1 MADNLK
7 FSDAALAL
15 LKANLGY
22 YDSTIPA
29 DLLKYLTYLLTYAL
43 DSFAGMGI
51 VLSPGVL
58 EDDMDQMTYAAYLY
72 RHGVTGA
79 GKTEMLRQIIR
90 DRKVRAATVSLLS
103 MPDTTGVPS
112 PGCLVPVFDAWCA
125 EKTVYAKRFWEALAN
140 GSRVDKL
147 VELPLHRDVPSAS
160 YARLG
165 GHTYRVEQILT
176 GEVGDGL
183 PVTWLSLM
191 RMEDAYDTY

>member
-1 MADNLK
+1 MADNFK

-90 DRKVRAATVSLLS
+90 DRKVRAAT
-103 MPDTTGVPS
+103 G
-112 PGCLVPVFDAWCA
+112 
-125 EKTVYAKRFWEALAN
+125 EEAA
-140 GSRVDKL
+140 
-147 VELPLHRDVPSAS
+147 
-160 YARLG
+160 
-165 GHTYRVEQILT
+165 T
-176 GEVGDGL
+176 
-183 PVTWLSLM
+183 
-191 RMEDAYDTY
+191 

>member
-29 DLLKYLTYLLTYAL
+29 ALLGYLTYLLSYAL

-51 VLSPGVL
+51 VLTPGVL

-72 RHGVTGA
+72 RQGVTGA

-90 DRKVRAATVSLLS
+90 DRKVRAAT
-103 MPDTTGVPS
+103 G
-112 PGCLVPVFDAWCA
+112 
-125 EKTVYAKRFWEALAN
+125 EEAA
-140 GSRVDKL
+140 
-147 VELPLHRDVPSAS
+147 
-160 YARLG
+160 
-165 GHTYRVEQILT
+165 T
-176 GEVGDGL
+176 
-183 PVTWLSLM
+183 
-191 RMEDAYDTY
+191 

>member
-29 DLLKYLTYLLTYAL
+29 DLLKYLITYAL
-43 DSFAGMGI
+43 GSFAGMGI

-90 DRKVRAATVSLLS
+90 DRKVRAAT
-103 MPDTTGVPS
+103 G
-112 PGCLVPVFDAWCA
+112 
-125 EKTVYAKRFWEALAN
+125 EEAA
-140 GSRVDKL
+140 
-147 VELPLHRDVPSAS
+147 
-160 YARLG
+160 
-165 GHTYRVEQILT
+165 T
-176 GEVGDGL
+176 
-183 PVTWLSLM
+183 
-191 RMEDAYDTY
+191 

>member
-58 EDDMDQMTYAAYLY
+58 EDDMDQMTYQVPIQ
-72 RHGVTGA
+72 GDGA
-79 GKTEMLRQIIR
+79 GGRHLDGAGHRLRIYEGN
-90 DRKVRAATVSLLS
+90 A
-103 MPDTTGVPS
+103 
-112 PGCLVPVFDAWCA
+112 PGQRPA
-125 EKTVYAKRFWEALAN
+125 
-140 GSRVDKL
+140 
-147 VELPLHRDVPSAS
+147 
-160 YARLG
+160 G
-165 GHTYRVEQILT
+165 GRH
-176 GEVGDGL
+176 
-183 PVTWLSLM
+183 
-191 RMEDAYDTY
+191 

>member
-29 DLLKYLTYLLTYAL
+29 DLLTYAL

-90 DRKVRAATVSLLS
+90 DRKVRAAT
-103 MPDTTGVPS
+103 G
-112 PGCLVPVFDAWCA
+112 
-125 EKTVYAKRFWEALAN
+125 EEAA
-140 GSRVDKL
+140 
-147 VELPLHRDVPSAS
+147 
-160 YARLG
+160 
-165 GHTYRVEQILT
+165 T
-176 GEVGDGL
+176 
-183 PVTWLSLM
+183 
-191 RMEDAYDTY
+191 